1 MANEECDPKKV
12 HMVVL
17 GKVTKKELRDSL
29 QQPRETRFN
38 FIAPAHGLYLWKIK
52 Y

>member
-1 MANEECDPKKV
+1 
-12 HMVVL
+12 MVRSIVGCQLAVL
-17 GKVTKKELRDSL
+17 QNKVTKKELKESL
-29 QQPRETRFN
+29 QQPQKTRFN